1 MLSHSPQSD
10 AASPDQRRLLFLDA
24 LRAFGSI
31 SIMLHHFALYPPLND
46 LAAPL
51 LGACL
56 DWLRDH
62 ARTTQ
67 IFFGVSGYVL
77 ARSLS
82 GRTWN
87 LRRIGAFLA
96 QRYCRLGIPYLA
108 TIALVLLAY
117 ALACGYL
124 PQQVTG
130 SRVTSWQLLTHL
142 VFLQDILGQEQLS
155 AGLWFVCINFQL
167 CLMYALIL
175 GVRDSTG
182 SSRFDAGMLLGWLLA
197 AVSLFHVNLDPS
209 RDAWALYFFPYFFM
223 GVVVHRALRPGGR
236 HAGFWLYQLLF
247 VAALCVA
254 WRWRL
259 VAAMAVGAALFFA
272 GATGWGSRWPKSRV
286 VAWFGKISYSLFL
299 VHFPVLVLVS
309 TACIR
314 LDWTSPED
322 AVAALGAAV
331 ALSIAAAAVFHR
343 WVEIPA
349 GHLARMLATPP
360 GSREARM
367 DGLAVR
373 VQDGSRKR

>member
-1 MLSHSPQSD
+1 M
-10 AASPDQRRLLFLDA
+10 
-24 LRAFGSI
+24 
-31 SIMLHHFALYPPLND
+31 
-46 LAAPL
+46 
-51 LGACL
+51 
-56 DWLRDH
+56 
-62 ARTTQ
+62 
-67 IFFGVSGYVL
+67 
-77 ARSLS
+77 
-82 GRTWN
+82 
-87 LRRIGAFLA
+87 
-96 QRYCRLGIPYLA
+96 
-108 TIALVLLAY
+108 LLAY
-117 ALACGYL
+117 SLACGYL
-124 PQQVTG
+124 PPQVTG

-155 AGLWFVCINFQL
+155 AGLWFICINFQL

-272 GATGWGSRWPKSRV
+272 GATGWGSRWPRSRV

-314 LDWTSPED
+314 LDWTSPEGRRRRPGRGGRAQRRSGGGVPPLGGNPRRPSGPYAGD
-322 AVAALGAAV
+322 AAG
-331 ALSIAAAAVFHR
+331 IAGNPDGRTGRPRPGRITQAIDGTRRRQRPPRFSYKTARITGRFQPAFPRPSTPHR
-343 WVEIPA
+343 GVW
-349 GHLARMLATPP
+349 RSPP
-360 GSREARM
+360 GWSGTGPFFFA
-367 DGLAVR
+367 GP
-373 VQDGSRKR
+373 RKYRACDSLRFNCSSYACISELDWVF